1 MIQFLNLKGL
11 VKNYNGIVCIETNNS
26 DLFIRKLFEFE
37 HAENQSSININ
48 NNKYSIKDFIIIDNL
63 TKYHDLY
70 NFNSKGL
77 LNQWINDLDFE
88 NQKIVNEKLVL
99 EIKNLLNN
107 KIGFEFVSI
116 EENNSKYL
124 KYLFNLENDKFID
137 NKSLI
142 KWMKNQKYN
151 NQKINLII
159 KNFDF
164 VLINE
169 LIKFSNNFNIIVLT
183 NDFFKHINNFDYIES
198 VALTN
203 EDLDRIVSIEE
214 KDSFEYFLEEI
225 FQDSI
230 RNIEKFD
237 FFSQNNKDLIKK
249 SLKINFF

>member
-88 NQKIVNEKLVL
+88 NQKIANEKLVL

-142 KWMKNQKYN
+142 KWMENQKYN

-169 LIKFSNNFNIIVLT
+169 LIKFSNKQIRII
-183 NDFFKHINNFDYIES
+183 
-198 VALTN
+198 
-203 EDLDRIVSIEE
+203 
-214 KDSFEYFLEEI
+214 
-225 FQDSI
+225 
-230 RNIEKFD
+230 
-237 FFSQNNKDLIKK
+237 
-249 SLKINFF
+249 

>member
-1 MIQFLNLKGL
+1 
-11 VKNYNGIVCIETNNS
+11 
-26 DLFIRKLFEFE
+26 
-37 HAENQSSININ
+37 
-48 NNKYSIKDFIIIDNL
+48 
-63 TKYHDLY
+63 
-70 NFNSKGL
+70 
-77 LNQWINDLDFE
+77 
-88 NQKIVNEKLVL
+88 NQKIANEKLVL

-203 EDLDRIVSIEE
+203 EDLNRIVSIEE